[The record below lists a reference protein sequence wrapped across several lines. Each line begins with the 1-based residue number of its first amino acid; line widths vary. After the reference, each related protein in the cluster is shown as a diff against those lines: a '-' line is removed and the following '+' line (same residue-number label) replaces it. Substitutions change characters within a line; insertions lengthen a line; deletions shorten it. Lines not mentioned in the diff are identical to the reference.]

1 MGCYLHCMWRP
12 QSLSSLLWELNLINI
27 FLLQTSLSL
36 LNWFSFPF
44 RLWITKQYFNH
55 HSLHIKRCYA
65 HVLLKNYSCTKLNT
79 KTHKFNFSTESFNNN
94 WEIFRTLCVWS
105 WALYLHFRYL
115 KCLTFELSLEPS
127 NFSIGGPRSIP
138 LLIFSFICLKNSA
151 AIFNLHKNHNLFW
164 HETLGGA
171 DH

>member
-1 MGCYLHCMWRP
+1 MQQNPSTTIERF
-12 QSLSSLLWELNLINI
+12 SEL
-27 FLLQTSLSL
+27 
-36 LNWFSFPF
+36 
-44 RLWITKQYFNH
+44 
-55 HSLHIKRCYA
+55 
-65 HVLLKNYSCTKLNT
+65 
-79 KTHKFNFSTESFNNN
+79 
-94 WEIFRTLCVWS
+94 LCVWS

-164 HETLGGA
+164 HETLGGVDYSQFEQESLSCSYICERVRKHGA
-171 DH
+171 WLRSSSYVYIWICMPGLWVRGYLI